1 MTKRSYGDSQQE
13 RARRLLEDLLNYAND
28 EPKVKLS
35 EKLTVNW
42 AKNKPELAV
51 RCTVESLIE
60 LIKADGYQEIL
71 NKPKIENAIDFFETY
86 LEILT
91 NFSQQG
97 VGDRQFVFTLWD
109 TDKENNLNQFDEI
122 CKDKHSE
129 KLPNR
134 RAMSNSHLQAE
145 GEIQSNPD
153 NLGTGIISSDPSPK
167 NMRNKL
173 EELRKKCQ
181 NLEDTNQDLNKRI
194 KTTTSHL
201 TITLNL
207 LALFAIPIAIDSKA
221 VYDYLNYIHPTNNSS
236 VSDTN
241 NSGINTSTGDLPDLS
256 RQTNTASSTTE
267 KQKNNSESKA
277 GEKSQCP

>member
-28 EPKVKLS
+28 DPKVKLS

-42 AKNKPELAV
+42 AKNKPQLAV
-51 RCTVESLIE
+51 TGTLESLVE
-60 LIKADGYQEIL
+60 LTKADGCQEIL
-71 NKPKIENAIDFFETY
+71 NKPKIENAIDFFENY

-91 NFSQQG
+91 NFSQKG
-97 VGDRQFVFTLWD
+97 VGERQFTFTLWD
-109 TDKENNLNQFDEI
+109 TDKEKNLNKFDEESK
-122 CKDKHSE
+122 CKDSE

-134 RAMSNSHLQAE
+134 RTMSNSHPQAE

-207 LALFAIPIAIDSKA
+207 LAIFAIPIAIDSKA
-221 VYDYLNYIHPTNNSS
+221 IYDYLNYINPKNNSS
-236 VSDTN
+236 VSSPSNTN
-241 NSGINTSTGDLPDLS
+241 NSGSNTSASNLPDLS
-256 RQTNTASSTTE
+256 RQT
-267 KQKNNSESKA
+267 KQLLLLPKSK
-277 GEKSQCP
+277 KIIPS